1 MWRNNEEKVASYANL
16 TVVRNQRLIMKRLNG
31 QHGVS
36 MLEIMVAMAI
46 LGVAGVALL
55 LGMNTAFRSQ
65 DISREQVQGENL
77 ARSQLEYIREQT
89 FITGGSYAINPDAV
103 IPPDYSITAT
113 TTDYCDGLG
122 PDGVPGGDSDCY
134 DPADIKLNTVSVFRE
149 GKGLVVVEDLKTR
162 R

>member
-1 MWRNNEEKVASYANL
+1 
-16 TVVRNQRLIMKRLNG
+16 MKRLNR

-36 MLEIMVAMAI
+36 LLETMVAVGI

-55 LGMNTAFRSQ
+55 LGMSTAFRTQ

-77 ARSQLEYIREQT
+77 ARSQLEYIREVPYDED
-89 FITGGSYAINPDAV
+89 GPYAINPDV
-103 IPPDYSITAT
+103 FIPSDYSITVT
-113 TTDYCDGLG
+113 TNDYCDGLG

-134 DPADIKLNTVSVFRE
+134 EPADIQKNTVKVFRA
-149 GKGLVVVEDLKTR
+149 GKGLIVLEDLKTR

>member
-1 MWRNNEEKVASYANL
+1 
-16 TVVRNQRLIMKRLNG
+16 
-31 QHGVS
+31 
-36 MLEIMVAMAI
+36 MAVGI

-65 DISREQVQGENL
+65 DISREQVRGENL
-77 ARSQLEYIREQT
+77 ARAQLEYIRELT
-89 FITGGSYAINPDAV
+89 FDEDGPYAINPDAST
-103 IPPDYSITAT
+103 PSDYSITVT
-113 TTDYCDGLG
+113 TIDYCDGLG

-134 DPADIKLNTVSVFRE
+134 DSADIQKNTVSVFRN